1 VPVEDGVLRGN
12 DIRFTVNGVAYEGR
26 VNGDAMEG
34 VAKGR
39 VTTAQWTAQR
49 VGE

>member
-1 VPVEDGVLRGN
+1 VRIEGGRLAGN

-26 VNGDAMEG
+26 VDGDVMEG

-39 VTTAQWTAQR
+39 LTREWRATRAP
-49 VGE
+49 